1 VNHTKKSKAMMTV
14 RFLRAAM
21 LVAAIA
27 AVGLPA
33 AAQPAAAPAAP
44 APVNEYR
51 LGSGDVIRISVY
63 QNPDLTLETRVSEAG
78 VVSFPLLGSVRLG
91 GQSVT
96 GAEKLIA
103 DGLRSGN
110 FVKQPQ
116 VTIVVV
122 QVRGNQA
129 SVLGQVNR
137 PGRFPI
143 EVADMRLTDLLA
155 VAGGVAPSGADVLVV
170 TGTRNGQPFRTVI
183 DLPSVFAPGGRDKD
197 LIVLNGDTV
206 WVERQPVV
214 YIYGEVQRPGPMRL
228 ERDMTVMQSLA
239 TGGGLTQRGTEKGIR
254 VHRKGADGKVQVITP
269 VMDDRMQDGDVIY
282 VRESLF

>member
-1 VNHTKKSKAMMTV
+1 MNHTKKSKAMMTV